1 VAAEGAPRARERFS
15 DAGSPAGVRHER
27 QGERLL
33 ARALIDTADEL
44 LMSAR
49 KYPAKKAFWLAFGGR
64 SSHAVNQFNKSA
76 TEPLG

>member
-1 VAAEGAPRARERFS
+1 VAAERAPRARKRFS

-27 QGERLL
+27 QGEGLL

-44 LMSAR
+44 LMSTL

-64 SSHAVNQFNKSA
+64 PSHAVKQVQ
-76 TEPLG
+76 